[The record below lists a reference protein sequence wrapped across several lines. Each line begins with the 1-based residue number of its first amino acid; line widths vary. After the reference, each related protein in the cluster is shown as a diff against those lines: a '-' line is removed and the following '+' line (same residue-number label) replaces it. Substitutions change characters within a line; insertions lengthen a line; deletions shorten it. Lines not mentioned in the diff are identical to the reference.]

1 MHSFRTN
8 TFRFSFSLQCFD
20 SWLSGPVYLYL
31 VWTEGRL
38 ILGSQLQRFESVV
51 VLGAVLKET
60 QVGGEQT
67 CSFHGSLI
75 SFRKTKTSKA
85 LLSPRP
91 GAMSAK
97 EPAVASPVDTL
108 GHLIS

>member
-38 ILGSQLQRFESVV
+38 IFGSQLQRFESVV

-75 SFRKTKTSKA
+75 SIRKTKTSKA

-108 GHLIS
+108 DT